1 MRRNR
6 PASPRDAN
14 LLHRCT
20 QVLECLK
27 AEEAPL
33 ALWLDFV
40 KAYLAA
46 GHTQHAEKMLRE
58 GTSAEV
64 TAVSPCRS
72 PGAETYCAW
81 SKASLGRSA
90 DALSNSVSR
99 IAAGGRQYCIR
110 GQWAVSRAT
119 RCS

>member
-1 MRRNR
+1 MRRHR

-64 TAVSPCRS
+64 TPLFCRS
-72 PGAETYCAW
+72 PGAETYRAW
-81 SKASLGRSA
+81 SKASLGCSA
-90 DALSNSVSR
+90 GALSNSVSR
-99 IAAGGRQYCIR
+99 MAAGGRQYCKR